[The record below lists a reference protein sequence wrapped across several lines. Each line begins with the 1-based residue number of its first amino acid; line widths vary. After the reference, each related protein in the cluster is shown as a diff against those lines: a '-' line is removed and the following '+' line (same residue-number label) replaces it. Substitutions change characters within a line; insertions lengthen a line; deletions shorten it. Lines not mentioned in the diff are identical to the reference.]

1 MPLSPL
7 GDSPPD
13 LPNRRRSS
21 RSTSISASTTGSSFR
36 SSLGGKP
43 LGPKYTFT
51 STNQRTPVGTSITS
65 GGSGFSNSDG
75 GNENGNKFV
84 IGSFSATREELRDG
98 KFVVFFLFFFELGF
112 IFVYRRKDL

>member
-7 GDSPPD
+7 GNSPPD

-21 RSTSISASTTGSSFR
+21 RSTSISASATGSSFR

-43 LGPKYTFT
+43 LGPKYNFT
-51 STNQRTPVGTSITS
+51 SSNVQKSGGTSITS

-75 GNENGNKFV
+75 GEIGNKFV
-84 IGSFSATREELRDG
+84 GSFSATREELRDG
-98 KFVVFFLFFFELGF
+98 KYIL
-112 IFVYRRKDL
+112 I